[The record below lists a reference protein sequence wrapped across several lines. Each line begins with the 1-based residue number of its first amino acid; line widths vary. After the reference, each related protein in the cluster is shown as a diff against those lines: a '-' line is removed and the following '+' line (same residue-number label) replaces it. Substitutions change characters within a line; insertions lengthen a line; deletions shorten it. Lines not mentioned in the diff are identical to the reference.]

1 MADINSNIFINIDT
15 AQAMSALRALDK
27 QLSAFNRSM
36 VVGTRAA
43 QAAQADFTRS
53 LLHNVNATGAFTGSM
68 AKMTTAT
75 DQFSERLERGRLSL
89 REYYRYGM
97 ASTRTFGRFFGR
109 EFETVGNL
117 VQKRVKTLQTQ
128 YVALGRDAQG
138 AINSMSMTPKKLN
151 YNDQLTRM
159 SMVIQR
165 QQILNKLLAD
175 GSVKLLNF
183 GKNTQW
189 AGRQLM
195 VGFTIPLAMFAASA
209 VKSFKEIETQ
219 ALRFK
224 KVYGDLFTTQD
235 ETETALKNMQKLA
248 DEFTK
253 YGLKVAET
261 IKTAAEA
268 AAAGFAGNDL
278 DVIVRQANKLAV
290 LGSVAQDQSL
300 ETIIALKN
308 AFGITTAELGKNI
321 DFLNAV
327 ENQTVLT
334 IEDLTKA
341 IPRVAPVIKQ
351 LGGDVKDLSF
361 FLTAMKEGGVSAEQ
375 GANALKSGLASL
387 INPSTA
393 AVKAT
398 SALGINLKAIVE
410 SNAGDLKST
419 VLEFAQSLSTLND
432 LQRGQIIEKIFGKY
446 QFARLS
452 AMFNNITKEGTQ
464 ANRVMKLSVASAE
477 ELALLS
483 QREMKLQESSSM
495 NKMQAQIEK
504 LKAAIAPVGELFA
517 KVLTP
522 VIEFFVKLF
531 NKFNELPDGI
541 KKIVTIIV
549 AAVAGIGPVVLM
561 TVGLV
566 ANGIAN
572 LMKMFNLVRQGYQRL
587 AYGSKDAALNT
598 RYMTQE
604 ELQNTAVTNALT
616 TSHQSLSSAYI
627 LEASSLRALT
637 AVYQQAN
644 AAMSVFAR
652 NNPGMFMPGMP
663 TGGGRPPF
671 RFNKG
676 VSYVPGTG
684 NKDTVP
690 AVLTPGEAVIPKPM
704 VAKYGG
710 LVDAMVKDQIP
721 GYMAGYYPSATSQVT
736 RLLAGQP
743 GVVGRAGG
751 FGAAGSIGRSVAARR
766 LATIQMSPSAVSSP
780 IMQRVGLEEQGNLIS
795 VTMGGAQFFIKKS
808 NYPNLEKFILE
819 NEKYSI
825 SKGASVD
832 DIFARMISGVSA
844 PHRKILGQTITPA
857 DLKKVLPLA
866 PTTSAVTPGAKA
878 RRLSYE
884 HKKQYKDLKIYFKEE
899 EALIREKLS
908 VQDLATM
915 AAPRA
920 KIEGERLKDAITRT
934 GNKDLFYLSPALSHG
949 IPAKGKKRTK
959 FDDREENLYEE
970 TNQMNLAFAYNGD
983 RQHVKNSAEARQFL
997 QELSEKKEKTAF
1009 DRYAIVALQKRL
1021 KDGFYEKFITR
1032 QDDLL
1037 MANKGVLT
1045 PGGSYG
1051 NIPAVLTPGEAV
1063 LSKDVVKKYQPLIT
1077 AMSEGTI
1084 PGYMSGVMLGMPGS
1098 FAKTQQMRAS
1108 QAQLEAAIAKSR
1120 LAKTPPTD
1128 FGHLVQP
1135 FSGRSFPIPGVGGV
1149 YRKPNGDLVV
1159 VKPAVDEKSALAE
1172 IRATQIAREAHGL
1185 DSPKQS
1191 IKTMIDPS
1199 DPTGKRKLIVLESP
1213 YNKKFAEPTGKFTK
1227 QQYIKQLVAASLRGD
1242 KDLSMSNL
1250 SGNMLADVGTAGVFS
1265 KASGFRDFAKTMPSM
1280 EDQAVVNLLGV
1291 KGGAKRFFAEA
1302 TAPIASKM
1310 SAQEFESMMLAEIN
1324 TVLPK
1329 LKKTISS
1336 FKLGGEESKVY
1347 ADMIA
1352 RLEAGKKAD
1361 WKKIHGIHTNV
1372 KPKKYKNGVVSVP
1385 GPKGAGDIMPAMLAP
1400 GEAVIPAKMTEKY
1413 SPLISGMINDSIP
1426 GFITGPG
1433 FFDPND
1439 PWDDGTRRPLL
1450 GPDGRPLP
1458 PSTPGTRNPSDP
1470 PIPPR
1475 GPDRVER
1482 AIDKFFD
1489 KPGVKRF
1496 GEKWDKMASKF
1507 AKAGPP
1513 VDKLGQSVGDVG
1525 DTVKDTTKRFQ
1536 ADKTRGFTG
1545 WLTGYGKV
1553 SDTVE
1558 NQDGSVRKATQAERT
1573 NMRQERRM
1581 ASSGRMMGI
1590 GMASMMVPMI
1600 AGAAAAK
1607 NSESG
1612 FGKFASDNMM
1622 TIMFASML
1630 PMLMPL
1636 FNAPWKKLALG
1647 VALLVGLYKMQS
1659 AQIKKSIQD
1668 GIAQG
1673 RSIGNSVEN
1682 LEEFGKITGRMS
1694 STQIQEEKRRRNA
1707 LEISPVSQR
1716 FGAQFRNSEFGKKF
1730 IEDFTKNAQIEG
1742 VDAGQM
1748 LGTQLAGAV
1757 AQGVISNA
1765 QAESIIVN
1773 IARANKDQRLELDAR
1788 ATLRQIVGPDGQDLT
1803 TKPIEIQTKILLN
1816 NKEIQIQLQT
1826 AFANVV
1832 EAEMGGSKLG
1842 RILGLGTGINKSE
1855 AGQLGLA
1862 AIPGTAIGLR
1872 YGIKAAGAT
1881 QRFIGGTGMV
1891 SEGIAAG
1898 RAVEGGKAKKLLT
1911 GVKTARAA
1919 ALAASAGTG
1928 ASGVGLPAAIVGAVV
1943 TTAILGSIEFGL
1955 RKYQQGQEKKKVGAV
1970 SGVVAGSSIQNLQAV
1985 RQGLDAIS
1993 ENEDIQLRKL
2003 QVERDIAKTAEKRLE
2018 IEQKMAKVQSDADK
2032 GRETISKQSGQ
2043 VLAQTANFMDSI
2055 TSDEARQKIKE
2066 SFDIAYT
2073 DFFKNAVG
2081 AQKLS
2086 STTVDTML
2094 NPDAGLLKTSGLR
2107 QPADAKAVADAQKQ
2121 LDENRAEIAKQ
2132 QAILTRGGTMGE
2144 MATARQVLAKAERF
2158 TPLFEGMLAEAK
2170 KGKKVDVSKEQLL
2183 TFRAQIQ
2190 SAIVGGFLNVESA
2203 QTLIS
2208 TMNANGRDYTQALV
2222 MRLNVQGAP
2231 EVDRLGTVMS
2241 YLKDNDKRRVEIAT
2255 AGMSGKELAEFNT
2268 GLEEIIKLP
2277 SDIEVDINLE
2287 VNGKQDI
2294 KSIKEFGK
2302 EVEAIRNYF
2311 PDGKVTKT
2319 TLQMYQKSIGGPGNN
2334 KTLDAGITDFKM
2346 IEKYSPEL
2354 RLQAVVSLQ
2363 QIRISDSFKN
2373 ELNTEMQNEFRK
2385 LRPNLS
2391 PYVTPVVFA
2400 EEFAKWKASE
2410 QGKAFLLKIKPQLE
2424 VQKMDDMFA
2433 QIQAQIEADR
2443 RAAELAAA
2451 PKRDKSWLEDLLLRL
2466 KLLKESTINAKNG
2479 LKELEKYLG
2488 SKAGQSRNPNLD
2500 LEGRGLI
2507 NQIET
2512 RAKNN
2517 AVINKKTGKKTAAPI
2532 QLSQDLMDFISGL
2545 DVDQLN
2551 FFIKDYLNT
2560 DKSGNVIGFKPGF
2573 EIINTAF
2580 KVEGIAV
2587 FLRNSK
2593 DTNTE
2598 LEKQEALFNKL
2609 IDPLGQ
2615 YKWNIEQAA
2624 WAMTDVALAGALM
2637 RKEQLSPAE
2646 LKAANDEYARRVKIL
2661 ASGKSTDISQ
2671 DISRTNNQIKTLTLL
2686 TKAGVNFN
2694 DALDISKVKEFA
2706 DEIALAYG
2714 ATDTAGQLTAKRAE
2728 EIRNKFKGY
2737 IQDVKDFRDAMFNLE
2752 QQSETRSDKLTD
2764 KFAAEQARITVAGM
2778 AAFRAANQMSVE
2790 QFNLVTKE
2798 KEALQESFQDQIE
2811 KYTEGITTI
2820 EKLEESVN
2828 KKYDEKIKLVDNQV
2842 EALSKVLSLNE
2853 DIAAQQ
2859 QNQLTLADALTQ
2871 GDISA
2876 AAKAAA
2882 DYSAQQAEV
2891 ASRSAGEALDA
2902 QRSAMEI
2909 AKQKEIDNL
2918 TASVNG
2924 KLHTKKQI
2932 TEEITKIQ
2940 ETFIDPLVKEIDA
2953 RNKLVAAFELGIE
2966 KQLKLIEIQGLT
2978 ADEWGSIKDAVVL
2991 LNDAYDAQ
2999 ILDIDSMAASV
3010 TGVAGAWKTVSDAIV
3025 KSGNT
3030 LGSYP
3035 QFKQEVDKSVA
3046 DKLAADKLA
3055 EDKLA
3060 ADRAAEAAKVS
3071 ASALAAKE
3079 SGAIGAASIAAQL
3092 KAALDAQADA
3102 AEKAKI
3108 AAMRAPAKTSAQII
3122 AERKQKFGY
3131 LSRGGMVPRY
3141 MPMGGL
3147 VPYMSGGGM
3156 FKPKGTDTV
3165 PAMLTPGEFVVRK
3178 SIADQYGQMLEALNN
3193 GKYTSFDTPTYS
3205 SMSNNVKVGLGAAGS
3220 SANNSSKVY
3229 NYNVGIN
3236 VNNTNA
3242 GADDIAKAV
3251 MSEIKYIDSQRLRG
3265 QR

>member
-15 AQAMSALRALDK
+15 AQAMSALRGLDK

-36 VVGTRAA
+36 IVGTRAA

-68 AKMTTAT
+68 AKMSTSV
-75 DQFSERLERGRLSL
+75 DQFSRRLDAGKLSI
-89 REYYRYGM
+89 REYYRYSM
-97 ASTRTFGRFFGR
+97 ASSRTFGRFFGK
-109 EFETVGNL
+109 EFDTVGRL
-117 VQKRVKTLQTQ
+117 VEKRVKTLQTQ
-128 YVALGRDAQG
+128 YVGLGRDAQG
-138 AINSMSMTPKKLN
+138 ALNAMRMTPKKLN
-151 YNDQLTRM
+151 YNDQLTKM
-159 SMVIQR
+159 QMMIQR
-165 QQILNKLLAD
+165 QQIFNKLLND
-175 GSVKLLNF
+175 GSTRLLNF

-209 VKSFKEIETQ
+209 IKSFKEIETQ
-219 ALRFK
+219 AIRFK
-224 KVYGDLFTTQD
+224 KVYGEIYTTQA
-235 ETETALKNMQKLA
+235 ETDVALKNMQKIA
-248 DEFTK
+248 DEYTK
-253 YGLKVAET
+253 YGLKVSET
-261 IKTAAEA
+261 IKTAADA
-268 AAAGFAGNDL
+268 AAAGNAGKDL
-278 DVIVRQANKLAV
+278 EEIVKQANKLAV
-290 LGSVAQDQSL
+290 LGGVAQDKSL

-308 AFGITTAELGKNI
+308 AFGITSAELGKSI

-334 IEDLTKA
+334 IEDLTNA

-387 INPSTA
+387 INPSKA
-393 AVKAT
+393 AVEAT

-410 SNAGDLKST
+410 SNAGNLKQT
-419 VLEFAQSLSTLND
+419 VLEFANSLNTLND

-452 AMFNNITKEGTQ
+452 AMFNNITKDGTQ
-464 ANRVMKLSVASAE
+464 ANRVMRLAVASAE
-477 ELALLS
+477 ELAILS
-483 QREMKLQESSSM
+483 QRELKVQENSAM
-495 NKMQAQIEK
+495 NKMQQQIEK
-504 LKAAIAPVGELFA
+504 LKAAIAPIGELFA
-517 KVLTP
+517 KTLTP

-531 NKFNELPDGI
+531 NKFNELPDGV
-541 KKIVTIIV
+541 KKVVSLIV
-549 AAVAGIGPVVLM
+549 AGVAGIGPVVLM

-587 AYGSKDAALNT
+587 AYGSKDAALGT

-604 ELQNTAVTNALT
+604 ELENTAVTNALT
-616 TSHQSLSSAYI
+616 TSHQNLSSAYV
-627 LEASSLRALT
+627 LEASSLKALT

-644 AAMSVFAR
+644 AAMSMFAR
-652 NNPGMFMPGMP
+652 NNPGMFMPGAP
-663 TGGGRPPF
+663 KGGGRSPF
-671 RFNKG
+671 KFNKG

-684 NKDTVP
+684 NTDTVP

-710 LVDAMVKDQIP
+710 LVNAMVKDQVP

-736 RLLAGQP
+736 RLILGQP
-743 GVVGRAGG
+743 GIVGRVGG
-751 FGAAGSIGRSVAARR
+751 FGAAGAIGGSVAARK
-766 LATIQMSPSAVSSP
+766 LSTIELSSGA
-780 IMQRVGLEEQGNLIS
+780 IGSRVMQRVGLEEQGDLIS
-795 VTMGGAQFFIKKS
+795 VTMGGAQFYVKKS
-808 NYPNLEKFILE
+808 KYKDLESVILQ
-819 NEKYSI
+819 NEKYQT

-832 DIFARMISGVSA
+832 DILATMISRVSA
-844 PHRKILGQTITPA
+844 PHRNLLGSTVSPSRI
-857 DLKKVLPLA
+857 KSILPLS
-866 PTTSAVTPGAKA
+866 PTTSAVSKDAKS
-878 RRLSYE
+878 RRLA
-884 HKKQYKDLKIYFKEE
+884 YKDKQAYIDLQTYYKGE
-899 EALIREKLS
+899 EAYVREKLS
-908 VQDLATM
+908 IDDLIALT
-915 AAPRA
+915 APRA
-920 KIEGERLKDAITRT
+920 KIEGERLKDAISRT
-934 GNKDLFYLSPALSHG
+934 GDKGLFSLSGALSHG
-949 IPAKGKKRTK
+949 TPAKTK
-959 FDDREENLYEE
+959 IRSAEQDSASNLYEE
-970 TNQMNLAFAYNGD
+970 TNQMNLAYAYNKN
-983 RQHVKNSAEARQFL
+983 RPHVKSEAEARDFL
-997 QELSEKKEKTAF
+997 NELIEKKNKTAF
-1009 DRYAIVALQKRL
+1009 DRYAIAALDKRIRD
-1021 KDGFYEKFITR
+1021 KFYDRFKTR
-1032 QDDLL
+1032 QDELL
-1037 MANKGVLT
+1037 LANKGVLT

-1063 LSKDVVKKYQPLIT
+1063 LSKDVVDKYQPLIT
-1077 AMSEGTI
+1077 AMSEGTV
-1084 PGYMSGVMLGMPGS
+1084 PGYAGGVMLGMPMS
-1098 FAKTQQMRAS
+1098 FAKTQQMRAAE
-1108 QAQLEAAIAKSR
+1108 AQIEAAFAKSSY
-1120 LAKTPPTD
+1120 AGVKPTN
-1128 FGHLVQP
+1128 FGHLVEP
-1135 FSGRSFPIPGVGGV
+1135 FTGHSFPLKGIGGV
-1149 YRKPNGDLVV
+1149 YRKPNGKLVV
-1159 VKPAVDEKSALAE
+1159 VKPMADEGAANAE
-1172 IRATQIAREAHGL
+1172 VRGTTIVREAHKGL
-1185 DSPKQS
+1185 DAPKQT
-1191 IKTMIDPS
+1191 IKTMIDPT
-1199 DPTGKRKLIVLESP
+1199 DPTGKRKIIVVESP
-1213 YNKKFAEPTGKFTK
+1213 YVKKFAKPTGKFTK
-1227 QQYIKQLVAASLRGD
+1227 KEYISQLVASTLRGD
-1242 KDLSMSNL
+1242 KDLQMSNV
-1250 SGNMLADVGTAGVFS
+1250 SANNVVDVGTSGIYRT
-1265 KASGFRDFAKTMPSM
+1265 ASGFRDVAKTMPSM
-1280 EDQAVVNLLGV
+1280 EEQAIINLLGV
-1291 KGGAKRFFAEA
+1291 KGGAKRFFAET
-1302 TAPIASKM
+1302 TAPIAQKM
-1310 SAQEFESMMLAEIN
+1310 SATEFEALMLAEIN
-1324 TVLPK
+1324 AVLPR
-1329 LKKTISS
+1329 LQKTIAS
-1336 FKLGGEESKVY
+1336 FKLTGNEAKPY

-1352 RLEAGKKAD
+1352 RLEAGKTAD

-1385 GPKGAGDIMPAMLAP
+1385 GPKGAGDIMPAMLSP
-1400 GEAVIPAKMTEKY
+1400 GEAVIPAKMTAKY

-1426 GFITGPG
+1426 GFIDGPG
-1433 FFDPND
+1433 FFDPDN
-1439 PWDDGTRRPLL
+1439 PWDDKPRLL
-1450 GPDGRPLP
+1450 GPDGRPINP
-1458 PSTPGTRNPSDP
+1458 DVRPAPGPSDP
-1470 PIPPR
+1470 FDTPSR
-1475 GPDRVER
+1475 GTPGQERIGR
-1482 AIDKFFD
+1482 AIDRLFGG
-1489 KPGVKRF
+1489 PR
-1496 GEKWDKMASKF
+1496 GEKLVRTAERVGAKFEKAAPAIDKVSTA
-1507 AKAGPP
+1507 
-1513 VDKLGQSVGDVG
+1513 VG
-1525 DTVKDTTKRFQ
+1525 DTTKRFQ
-1536 ADKTRGFTG
+1536 ADRTRGFTG

-1558 NQDGSVRKATQAERT
+1558 NQDGSMRKATPAERE
-1573 NMRQERRM
+1573 NMRQANRM
-1581 ASSGRMMGI
+1581 QSTQKYMGI
-1590 GMASMMVPMI
+1590 GMAAMMVPMI

-1607 NSESG
+1607 NPDSG

-1622 TIMFASML
+1622 TIMFASLL
-1630 PMLMPL
+1630 PMLLPL

-1647 VALLVGLYKMQS
+1647 ITLLVSLYKMQS

-1673 RSIGNSVEN
+1673 RSIGNTVAN
-1682 LEEFGKITGRMS
+1682 LEEFGKITGGVS
-1694 STQIQEEKRRRNA
+1694 ATQIQEEKRKRNA

-1716 FGAQFRNSEFGKKF
+1716 FGAQFRSSDFGKKF
-1730 IEDFTKNAQIEG
+1730 IEDFTKNAQLEG

-1788 ATLRQIVGPDGQDLT
+1788 ATLRQIVGPDGQDLA

-1816 NKEIQIQLQT
+1816 NKEIQTQLQT

-1832 EAEMGGSKLG
+1832 ETEMGGNKLG
-1842 RILGLGTGINKSE
+1842 RIIGLGTGINKSE

-1862 AIPGTAIGLR
+1862 AIPGTAIGAK

-1881 QRFIGGTGMV
+1881 QRFLSGTGMV
-1891 SEGIAAG
+1891 SEGLAATKAAEGSKIARVGAG
-1898 RAVEGGKAKKLLT
+1898 I
-1911 GVKTARAA
+1911 KTARAIA
-1919 ALAASAGTG
+1919 TTGSLAAAGT
-1928 ASGVGLPAAIVGAVV
+1928 GVGLPAAIVGALV
-1943 TTAILGSIEFGL
+1943 TTAILGSIEYGV

-1970 SGVVAGSSIQNLQAV
+1970 AGVVSGSAIQNLQAV

-1993 ENEDIQLRKL
+1993 ENEDMQLRKL

-2032 GRETISKQSGQ
+2032 GRETIAKQSGEI
-2043 VLAQTANFMDSI
+2043 LAQTANFMDSI
-2055 TSDEARQKIKE
+2055 TSDDARTKIKE
-2066 SFDIAYT
+2066 TYDIAYT

-2086 STTVDTML
+2086 ATNVETML
-2094 NPDAGLLKTSGLR
+2094 NPDAAILKTSGLR
-2107 QPADAKAVADAQKQ
+2107 QVADAKAVADAQKT
-2121 LDENRAEIAKQ
+2121 LDENRTKIAKQ
-2132 QAILTRGGTMGE
+2132 QAILAAGGTRGE
-2144 MATARQVLAKAERF
+2144 MARARQELAKAERF
-2158 TPLFEGMLAEAK
+2158 TPLFKGMLAEAQ
-2170 KGKKVDVSKEQLL
+2170 KGKEVDVSKEQLL
-2183 TFRAQIQ
+2183 KFRAQVQ
-2190 SAIVGGFLNVESA
+2190 SAIVGGVLSVESA
-2203 QTLIS
+2203 ETLIS

-2277 SDIEVDINLE
+2277 DDIGVDINLE

-2294 KSIKEFGK
+2294 QSIKQFGK

-2319 TLQMYQKSIGGPGNN
+2319 TLEMYQKSIGGPGKNA
-2334 KTLDAGITDFKM
+2334 TLDAGITDFGM

-2354 RLQAVVSLQ
+2354 RLQAIVSLQ
-2363 QIRISDSFKN
+2363 QIRISDSFQA
-2373 ELNTEMQNEFRK
+2373 ELNMEMQNEFRK

-2400 EEFAKWKASE
+2400 AEFDKWKASE
-2410 QGKAFLLKIKPQLE
+2410 QGKAFLLKVKPKLE
-2424 VQKMDDMFA
+2424 VEKMDDLFAAYEA
-2433 QIQAQIEADR
+2433 QIAADR
-2443 RAAELAAA
+2443 KAAEIAAA
-2451 PKRDKSWLEDLLLRL
+2451 PKRDKSWIEDLLLRL

-2609 IDPLGQ
+2609 IDPAGQ
-2615 YKWNIEQAA
+2615 YKWSIEQAS
-2624 WAMTDVALAGALM
+2624 WAMTDAALAGALM
-2637 RKEQLSPAE
+2637 RKEQLSPEE
-2646 LKAANDEYARRVKIL
+2646 LKAANDEYARRVRIL
-2661 ASGKSTDISQ
+2661 ASGKSTDMSQ
-2671 DISRTNNQIKTLTLL
+2671 DISRTQNQIQALTLL
-2686 TKAGVNFN
+2686 TKAGVNFS

-2714 ATDTAGQLTAKRAE
+2714 ATDTTGQLTIERAE

-2737 IQDVKDFRDAMFNLE
+2737 IQDVKALRDAVFNLE
-2752 QQSETRSDKLTD
+2752 QQSETRSEKLTD
-2764 KFAAEQARITVAGM
+2764 KFAAEQARITVAAI
-2778 AAFRAANQMSVE
+2778 AAFRTANKMSVD
-2790 QFNLVTKE
+2790 QFNIVTKE
-2798 KEALQESFQDQIE
+2798 KEVLQETFQDQIDT
-2811 KYTEGITTI
+2811 YSTGITAI

-2828 KKYDEKIKLVDNQV
+2828 TKYDDKIKLIDDQI
-2842 EALSKVLSLNE
+2842 EALDKVLSLNE

-2909 AKQKEIDNL
+2909 AKQKEIDAL
-2918 TASVNG
+2918 TTSVNG
-2924 KLHTKKQI
+2924 KLYTKKQI
-2932 TEEITKIQ
+2932 TTEITRIQ
-2940 ETFIDPLVKEIDA
+2940 EQSIDPLVKEIDA
-2953 RNKLVAAFELGIE
+2953 RNKLVAAYELGLD
-2966 KQLKLIEIQGLT
+2966 KQLKSLEIQGIT
-2978 ADEWGSIKDAVVL
+2978 ADEWGNIKDAVAL

-2999 ILDIDSMAASV
+2999 ILDIDSMASSV
-3010 TGVAGAWKTVSDAIV
+3010 TGVASAWALVSSAITN
-3025 KSGNT
+3025 SGNT
-3030 LGSYP
+3030 LATYP
-3035 QFKQEVDKSVA
+3035 KFSQEADKSVA
-3046 DKLAADKLA
+3046 DKLAADKA
-3055 EDKLA
+3055 AADKAAADKAAADKLA
-3060 ADRAAEAAKVS
+3060 AELEAARLAKLNLVPNFTPYLPQS
-3071 ASALAAKE
+3071 TTALKPGDKGFVGPVVPQRSGGGGGRLPVHLLAS
-3079 SGAIGAASIAAQL
+3079 
-3092 KAALDAQADA
+3092 
-3102 AEKAKI
+3102 
-3108 AAMRAPAKTSAQII
+3108 
-3122 AERKQKFGY
+3122 
-3131 LSRGGMVPRY
+3131 GGMVPKY

-3147 VPYMSGGGM
+3147 VPYMSGGGI

-3205 SMSNNVKVGLGAAGS
+3205 SMSNNAKVGVGAAGS

>member
-97 ASTRTFGRFFGR
+97 ASTRTFGRFFGK

-165 QQILNKLLAD
+165 QQILNKLLSD

-419 VLEFAQSLSTLND
+419 VLEFAQSISTLND

-1063 LSKDVVKKYQPLIT
+1063 LSKDVVNKYQPLIT

-1120 LAKTPPTD
+1120 LAKTAPTD

-1149 YRKPNGDLVV
+1149 YRKPNGELVV

-1400 GEAVIPAKMTEKY
+1400 GEAVIPAKMTAKY

-1426 GFITGPG
+1426 GFDEGYDPPYKVTDKRSSAGPTPPG
-1433 FFDPND
+1433 LIDDPFD
-1439 PWDDGTRRPLL
+1439 T
-1450 GPDGRPLP
+1450 
-1458 PSTPGTRNPSDP
+1458 PSRGTPGQER
-1470 PIPPR
+1470 I
-1475 GPDRVER
+1475 GR
-1482 AIDKFFD
+1482 AIDRIFGGPRGQKLSKTVERLGDKFEKAKPAID
-1489 KPGVKRF
+1489 KVTGSM
-1496 GEKWDKMASKF
+1496 D
-1507 AKAGPP
+1507 
-1513 VDKLGQSVGDVG
+1513 
-1525 DTVKDTTKRFQ
+1525 DTTKAFQ
-1536 ADKTRGFTG
+1536 KDKTRGFTG

-1558 NQDGSVRKATQAERT
+1558 NKDGSIRKATPQERT
-1573 NMRQERRM
+1573 NMRMDERMR
-1581 ASSGRMMGI
+1581 SSQKYMGV
-1590 GMASMMVPMI
+1590 GMAAMMVPMI
-1600 AGAAAAK
+1600 AGAAAA
-1607 NSESG
+1607 NNPDSG
-1612 FGKFASDNMM
+1612 FGKFAKDNMM

-1647 VALLVGLYKMQS
+1647 ITLLVSLYKIQS

-1668 GIAQG
+1668 GLAQG
-1673 RSIGNSVEN
+1673 RSIGNTVAN
-1682 LEEFGKITGRMS
+1682 LEEFGKITGRVS
-1694 STQIQEEKRRRNA
+1694 STQIQEEKRKRNA
-1707 LEISPVSQR
+1707 LELSPVSQR
-1716 FGAQFRNSEFGKKF
+1716 FGAQFRGSEFGTKF
-1730 IEDFTKNAQIEG
+1730 IENFTKNAQIPE
-1742 VDAGQM
+1742 VDAAKM

-1757 AQGVISNA
+1757 SQGVISNA
-1765 QAESIIVN
+1765 EAESIISN

-1788 ATLRQIVGPDGQDLT
+1788 AVLREIVGPDGQDLAT
-1803 TKPIEIQTKILLN
+1803 SPIEIQTKILLN
-1816 NKEIQIQLQT
+1816 NKEIQTQLQT
-1826 AFANVV
+1826 SFANVV
-1832 EAEMGGSKLG
+1832 EAEMGGGKLA
-1842 RILGLGTGINKSE
+1842 RIIGLGTGIDRKE

-1862 AIPGTAIGLR
+1862 AIPGTAIGVK

-1881 QRFIGGTGMV
+1881 QRFLSGTGMV
-1891 SEGIAAG
+1891 SEGLAATRAAEGSKIARVGAG
-1898 RAVEGGKAKKLLT
+1898 I
-1911 GVKTARAA
+1911 KTARAIA
-1919 ALAASAGTG
+1919 TTGSLAAAGT
-1928 ASGVGLPAAIVGAVV
+1928 GVGLPAAIVGAIVS
-1943 TTAILGSIEFGL
+1943 TAILGSIEYGV

-1970 SGVVAGSSIQNLQAV
+1970 SGVVSGSSIQNLQAV
-1985 RQGLDAIS
+1985 RQGIDAIS
-1993 ENEDIQLRKL
+1993 ENEDVQLRKL
-2003 QVERDIAKTAEKRLE
+2003 QIERDIAKTAEKRLE
-2018 IEQKMAKVQSDADK
+2018 IEQKMATVQSDAET
-2032 GRETISKQSGQ
+2032 GRQTISKQAGEI
-2043 VLAQTANFMDSI
+2043 LAQTATFIDSL
-2055 TSDEARQKIKE
+2055 TSDDARTKIKE
-2066 SFDIAYT
+2066 TYDIAYA

-2081 AQKLS
+2081 GQKLS
-2086 STTVDTML
+2086 ATNLDAML
-2094 NPDAGLLKTSGLR
+2094 NIDAGLLKTEGLR
-2107 QPADAKAVADAQKQ
+2107 GAVDPKAVADAQKS
-2121 LDENRAEIAKQ
+2121 LDANRAEIAKQ
-2132 QAILTRGGTMGE
+2132 QAILARGGSRGE
-2144 MATARQVLAKAERF
+2144 MDRATQLLAKAERF
-2158 TPLFEGMLAEAK
+2158 TPLFEGMLAEAQ
-2170 KGKKVDVSKEQLL
+2170 KGKATKVTEEQALR
-2183 TFRAQIQ
+2183 FRAQIQ
-2190 SAIVGGFLNVESA
+2190 SAVVSGFLSVESA
-2203 QTLIS
+2203 ENLIS
-2208 TMNANGRDYTQALV
+2208 AMNANGKDYTQALI
-2222 MRLNVQGAP
+2222 MRLSVQGGP
-2231 EVDRLGTVMS
+2231 EVDRLGIAMS
-2241 YLKDNDKRRVEIAT
+2241 YLKDNDKKRVEIAT
-2255 AGMSGKELAEFNT
+2255 AGMSAKDLAEFNT

-2277 SDIEVDINLE
+2277 KDIGVDINLE
-2287 VNGKQDI
+2287 VNGEQDI
-2294 KSIKEFGK
+2294 ESIKKFGK
-2302 EVEAIRNYF
+2302 EVEAIRKQF

-2319 TLQMYQKSIGGPGNN
+2319 TLKMYQENIGGVGKNE
-2334 KTLDAGITDFKM
+2334 TLDAGITDFKM
-2346 IEKYSPEL
+2346 IEKYSPEV
-2354 RLQAVVSLQ
+2354 RLQAIVSLQ
-2363 QIRISDSFKN
+2363 QIRVSDSFKA
-2373 ELNTEMQNEFRK
+2373 ELDTEMQNEFRK
-2385 LRPNLS
+2385 LNPNLS
-2391 PYVTPVVFA
+2391 PYITPVVYAA
-2400 EEFAKWKASE
+2400 EFEKWKTSE
-2410 QGKAFLLKIKPQLE
+2410 EGKAFLLKIKPELE
-2424 VQKMDDMFA
+2424 VGKLDDIFAAYEA
-2433 QIQAQIEADR
+2433 QIAAQK
-2443 RAAELAAA
+2443 RAAALAAA
-2451 PKRDKSWLEDLLLRL
+2451 PKRDKSWIEDLLLRL
-2466 KLLKESTINAKNG
+2466 KLLKEGTINAKNG
-2479 LKELEKYLG
+2479 LKELEKYL
-2488 SKAGQSRNPNLD
+2488 SKNSTNKLNPGLD
-2500 LEGRGLI
+2500 KEGRGLI

-2512 RAKNN
+2512 KAKNN
-2517 AVINKKTGKKTAAPI
+2517 KFTNKKTGKKTAAPI
-2532 QLSQDLMDFISGL
+2532 ELSQDLMDFIAGL

-2551 FFIKDYLNT
+2551 FFIKDYLET
-2560 DKSGNVIGFKPGF
+2560 DKAGNVIGFKPGF
-2573 EIINTAF
+2573 SIINTAF

-2609 IDPLGQ
+2609 IDPAGQ

-2637 RKEQLSPAE
+2637 RKEQLSPEE

-2661 ASGKSTDISQ
+2661 ASGKSTDMDQ
-2671 DISRTNNQIKTLTLL
+2671 DISKTQNQIQALTLL
-2686 TKAGVNFN
+2686 TKAGVNFS

-2714 ATDTAGQLTAKRAE
+2714 AADSTGQMTVERAE

-2737 IQDVKDFRDAMFNLE
+2737 IQNVKDLRDAIFNLE

-2764 KFAAEQARITVAGM
+2764 KFAAEQSRITLAGM
-2778 AAFRAANQMSVE
+2778 AAFRTANKMSVE
-2790 QFNLVTKE
+2790 QFNYITKE
-2798 KEALQESFQDQIE
+2798 KEALQSEFQDQVAA
-2811 KYTEGITTI
+2811 YSDGISTI
-2820 EKLEESVN
+2820 EKLETSVN
-2828 KKYDEKIKLVDNQV
+2828 EKYNAKIKLIDDQA
-2842 EALSKVLSLNE
+2842 EALGKVLSLNE

-2902 QRSAMEI
+2902 QKLAMEI
-2909 AKQKEIDNL
+2909 ENQKQIDAL
-2918 TASVNG
+2918 TTTVNG
-2924 KLHTKKQI
+2924 KLYTKKQL
-2932 TEEITKIQ
+2932 TDAITKLQDDSIA
-2940 ETFIDPLVKEIDA
+2940 PLEKEIKT
-2953 RNKLVAAFELGIE
+2953 RNDLIAKFELGIQ
-2966 KQLKLIEIQGLT
+2966 KQLTSVEIQGIT
-2978 ADEWGSIKDAVVL
+2978 AEEWGNIKDAVGL

-2999 ILDIDSMAASV
+2999 IVDIDSMASSV
-3010 TGVAGAWKTVSDAIV
+3010 TGVAGAWALVSSAITN
-3025 KSGNT
+3025 SGNT
-3030 LGSYP
+3030 LGTYP
-3035 QFKQEVDKSVA
+3035 KFSQEADKSVA
-3046 DKLAADKLA
+3046 DKLAADKA
-3055 EDKLA
+3055 A
-3060 ADRAAEAAKVS
+3060 ADKAAAEAK
-3071 ASALAAKE
+3071 ALADA
-3079 SGAIGAASIAAQL
+3079 
-3092 KAALDAQADA
+3092 KAAADA
-3102 AEKAKI
+3102 KAEADRLAKLQFI
-3108 AAMRAPAKTSAQII
+3108 PNFTPSIQFPTSTLKPGDKGFVGPVVPQT
-3122 AERKQKFGY
+3122 
-3131 LSRGGMVPRY
+3131 SRGGGSRLPVHLLASGGMVPKY

-3147 VPYMSGGGM
+3147 VPYMSDGGI

-3193 GKYTSFDTPTYS
+3193 GKYKSFDTPTYS
-3205 SMSNNVKVGLGAAGS
+3205 SMNNNVKVGVGATGS
-3220 SANNSSKVY
+3220 SADNSSKVY
-3229 NYNVGIN
+3229 NYNVGIS

>member
-68 AKMTTAT
+68 AKMTTST
-75 DQFSERLERGRLSL
+75 DQFSQKLERGKLSL

-97 ASTRTFGRFFGR
+97 ASTRTFGRFFGK

-128 YVALGRDAQG
+128 YVGLGRDAQG
-138 AINSMSMTPKKLN
+138 AINAMSMTPKKLN

-165 QQILNKLLAD
+165 QQILNKLLSD

-209 VKSFKEIETQ
+209 IKSFKEIETQ

-278 DVIVRQANKLAV
+278 EVIVRQANKLAV

-341 IPRVAPVIKQ
+341 IPRVAPVIRQ

-504 LKAAIAPVGELFA
+504 LKASIAPIGELFA

-598 RYMTQE
+598 RFMTQE

-616 TSHQSLSSAYI
+616 AGHQSLSSAYI

-663 TGGGRPPF
+663 TGGGRPPL

-684 NKDTVP
+684 NTDTVP

-710 LVDAMVKDQIP
+710 LVDAMVKDQVP
-721 GYMAGYYPSATSQVT
+721 GYMSGYYPSATSQVT

-743 GVVGRAGG
+743 GIVGRAGG
-751 FGAAGSIGRSVAARR
+751 FGAAGAVGSSIAARR
-766 LATIQMSPSAVSSP
+766 LQTVELSPNAVSSRV
-780 IMQRVGLEEQGNLIS
+780 MQKVALEEQGDLIS
-795 VTMGGAQFFIKKS
+795 VTMGGAQFFVKKS
-808 NYPNLEKFILE
+808 KYKDLESVILQ
-819 NEKYSI
+819 NEKYQT

-832 DIFARMISGVSA
+832 DILATMISRISA
-844 PHRKILGQTITPA
+844 PHRNLLGSTVSPSRI
-857 DLKKVLPLA
+857 KSILPLN
-866 PTTSAVTPGAKA
+866 PTTSAVSKDAKS
-878 RRLSYE
+878 RRLA
-884 HKKQYKDLKIYFKEE
+884 YKDKQAYIDLQNYYKGE
-899 EALIREKLS
+899 EAYVRQRLS
-908 VQDLATM
+908 VDDLVALT
-915 AAPRA
+915 APRA
-920 KIEGERLKDAITRT
+920 KFEGERLKDVISRT
-934 GNKDLFYLSPALSHG
+934 GDKGLFSLSSALSHG
-949 IPAKGKKRTK
+949 TPAKTK
-959 FDDREENLYEE
+959 IRSAEQDSAANLYEE
-970 TNQMNLAFAYNGD
+970 TNQMNLAYAYNKN
-983 RQHVKNSAEARQFL
+983 RAHVKSEAEAKAFMN
-997 QELSEKKEKTAF
+997 ELIEKKNKTAF
-1009 DRYAIVALQKRL
+1009 DRYAIAALDKRI
-1021 KDGFYEKFITR
+1021 KDKFYDKFKTR
-1032 QDDLL
+1032 QDELL

-1063 LSKDVVKKYQPLIT
+1063 LSKDVVDKYQPLIT

-1084 PGYMSGVMLGMPGS
+1084 PGYMSGVMLGMPMS
-1098 FAKTQQMRAS
+1098 FAKTQQMRAAE
-1108 QAQLEAAIAKSR
+1108 AQVEAAVAKGR
-1120 LAKTPPTD
+1120 FANVKPTN
-1128 FGHLVQP
+1128 FGHLVES
-1135 FSGRSFPIPGVGGV
+1135 FTGRSFPLKGVGGV
-1149 YRKPNGDLVV
+1149 YRKPNGELVV
-1159 VKPAVDEKSALAE
+1159 VKPVVDEAAALAE
-1172 IRATQIAREAHGL
+1172 QRSTTITRQAHVGL
-1185 DSPKQS
+1185 DAPKQS
-1191 IKTMIDPS
+1191 IKTMIDPT
-1199 DPTGKRKLIVLESP
+1199 DPTGKRKIIVLESP
-1213 YNKKFAEPTGKFTK
+1213 YVKKFAQPTGKFTK
-1227 QQYIKQLVAASLRGD
+1227 KQYISQLVASTLRGD
-1242 KDLSMSNL
+1242 KDLQMSNV
-1250 SGNMLADVGTAGVFS
+1250 SANNVVDVGTSGIYRT
-1265 KASGFRDFAKTMPSM
+1265 ASGFRDVAKTMPSM
-1280 EDQAVVNLLGV
+1280 EEQAVINLLGV

-1302 TAPIASKM
+1302 TAPIAQKM
-1310 SAQEFESMMLAEIN
+1310 SATEFEALILAEIN
-1324 TVLPK
+1324 AVLPR
-1329 LKKTISS
+1329 LRKTVSS
-1336 FKLGGEESKVY
+1336 FKLSGNEAKPYE
-1347 ADMIA
+1347 DMIA
-1352 RLEAGKKAD
+1352 RLEAGKTAD

-1372 KPKKYKNGVVSVP
+1372 KPKKYKSGVVSVP
-1385 GPKGAGDIMPAMLAP
+1385 GPKGAGDVVPAMLSP
-1400 GEAVIPAKMTEKY
+1400 GEAVIPSKMTAKY

-1426 GFITGPG
+1426 GFIDGPG
-1433 FFDPND
+1433 FFDPEEPAYKVTDKRSSSSDVRPAPRPIDD
-1439 PWDDGTRRPLL
+1439 PFDT
-1450 GPDGRPLP
+1450 
-1458 PSTPGTRNPSDP
+1458 PSRGTPGQERIGRVIDK
-1470 PIPPR
+1470 IFGGPR
-1475 GPDRVER
+1475 GQKLSKSVER
-1482 AIDKFFD
+1482 LGDKFEKAKPAIDKVTGSMD
-1489 KPGVKRF
+1489 
-1496 GEKWDKMASKF
+1496 
-1507 AKAGPP
+1507 
-1513 VDKLGQSVGDVG
+1513 
-1525 DTVKDTTKRFQ
+1525 DTTKAFQ
-1536 ADKTRGFTG
+1536 KDKTRGFTG

-1553 SDTVE
+1553 SDTVQNE
-1558 NQDGSVRKATQAERT
+1558 DGSSRKATQAERT
-1573 NMRQERRM
+1573 NMRMDQRM
-1581 ASSGRMMGI
+1581 QASQKYMGI
-1590 GMASMMVPMI
+1590 GMAAMMVPMI
-1600 AGAAAAK
+1600 AGAAAA
-1607 NSESG
+1607 NNPESG
-1612 FGKFASDNMM
+1612 FGKFAKDNMM

-1630 PMLMPL
+1630 PMLLPL

-1647 VALLVGLYKMQS
+1647 VTLLVSLYKMQS

-1668 GIAQG
+1668 GLAQG
-1673 RSIGNSVEN
+1673 RSVGNTVAN

-1694 STQIQEEKRRRNA
+1694 SAQIQDEKRRRNA
-1707 LEISPVSQR
+1707 LELSPVSQR
-1716 FGAQFRNSEFGKKF
+1716 FGAQFRGSEFGTKF
-1730 IEDFTKNAQIEG
+1730 IENFTKNAQIPE
-1742 VDAGQM
+1742 VDAAKM

-1757 AQGVISNA
+1757 SQGVISNA
-1765 QAESIIVN
+1765 EAESIISN
-1773 IARANKDQRLELDAR
+1773 IARANKDQKLELDAR
-1788 ATLRQIVGPDGQDLT
+1788 AVLREIVGPDGQDLAT
-1803 TKPIEIQTKILLN
+1803 SPIEIQTKILLN
-1816 NKEIQIQLQT
+1816 NKEIQTQLQT

-1832 EAEMGGSKLG
+1832 EAEMGGGWLARK
-1842 RILGLGTGINKSE
+1842 IGLGTGINKSE

-1862 AIPGTAIGLR
+1862 AIPGTAIGAK
-1872 YGIKAAGAT
+1872 YGLKAAGAT
-1881 QRFIGGTGMV
+1881 QRFLSGTGMV
-1891 SEGIAAG
+1891 AEGLTATKAAEGSKIARFGAG
-1898 RAVEGGKAKKLLT
+1898 VR
-1911 GVKTARAA
+1911 TARAVA
-1919 ALAASAGTG
+1919 TTGSLAAAG
-1928 ASGVGLPAAIVGAVV
+1928 SGIGLPAAIVGAIV
-1943 TTAILGSIEFGL
+1943 TTAILGSIEYGV
-1955 RKYQQGQEKKKVGAV
+1955 RKYQQGNEKKKVGAV
-1970 SGVVAGSSIQNLQAV
+1970 AGVVSGSAIQNLQAV

-1993 ENEDIQLRKL
+1993 ENEDAQLRKL
-2003 QVERDIAKTAEKRLE
+2003 QIERDIAKTAEKRLE
-2018 IEQKMAKVQSDADK
+2018 IEQKMATVQSDAEA
-2032 GRETISKQSGQ
+2032 GRQTISKQAGE
-2043 VLAQTANFMDSI
+2043 VLAQTGTFIDSL
-2055 TSDEARQKIKE
+2055 TSDDARTKIKE
-2066 SFDIAYT
+2066 TYDIAYA

-2081 AQKLS
+2081 GQKLS
-2086 STTVDTML
+2086 ASNLDAML
-2094 NPDAGLLKTSGLR
+2094 NVDAGLLKTEGLR
-2107 QPADAKAVADAQKQ
+2107 GEVDPKAVADAQKS
-2121 LDENRAEIAKQ
+2121 LDANRAEIAKQ
-2132 QAILTRGGTMGE
+2132 QAILARGGTRGE
-2144 MATARQVLAKAERF
+2144 MDRATQVLAKAERF
-2158 TPLFEGMLAEAK
+2158 APLFEGMLAEAK
-2170 KGKKVDVSKEQLL
+2170 KGKVKKVTEEQALR
-2183 TFRAQIQ
+2183 FRAQIQ
-2190 SAIVGGFLNVESA
+2190 SAVVSGFLSVESA
-2203 QTLIS
+2203 ENLIS
-2208 TMNANGRDYTQALV
+2208 AMNANGKDYTQALI
-2222 MRLNVQGAP
+2222 MRLNVQGGP

-2255 AGMSGKELAEFNT
+2255 AGMSAKDLAEFNT

-2277 SDIEVDINLE
+2277 KDIGVDINLE
-2287 VNGKQDI
+2287 VNGEQDI
-2294 KSIKEFGK
+2294 ESIKKFGK
-2302 EVEAIRNYF
+2302 EVEAIRKQF

-2319 TLQMYQKSIGGPGNN
+2319 TLEMYQKSLGGAEKNA
-2334 KTLDAGITDFKM
+2334 TLDAGIADFGM

-2354 RLQAVVSLQ
+2354 RLQAIVSLQ
-2363 QIRISDSFKN
+2363 QIRISDSFKA
-2373 ELNTEMQNEFRK
+2373 ELDTEMQNEFRK
-2385 LRPNLS
+2385 LNPNLS
-2391 PYVTPVVFA
+2391 PYITPVVYA
-2400 EEFAKWKASE
+2400 AEFAKWKASE
-2410 QGKAFLLKIKPQLE
+2410 EGKAFLLKVKPELE
-2424 VQKMDDMFA
+2424 VGKLDDIFAAYEA
-2433 QIQAQIEADR
+2433 QIAANK

-2451 PKRDKSWLEDLLLRL
+2451 PKRDKSWIEDLLLRL

-2479 LKELEKYLG
+2479 LKELEKYL
-2488 SKAGQSRNPNLD
+2488 SKNTTNKLNPGLD
-2500 LEGRGLI
+2500 KEGRGLI

-2512 RAKNN
+2512 KAKNN
-2517 AVINKKTGKKTAAPI
+2517 TVTNKKTGKKTAAPI
-2532 QLSQDLMDFISGL
+2532 ELSQDLMDFISGL

-2560 DKSGNVIGFKPGF
+2560 DKAGNVLGFKPGF

-2598 LEKQEALFNKL
+2598 LENQEALFNKL
-2609 IDPLGQ
+2609 INPMGQ
-2615 YKWNIEQAA
+2615 YKWSIEQAS
-2624 WAMTDVALAGALM
+2624 WAMQDAALAGALM
-2637 RKEQLSPAE
+2637 RKDQLSPE
-2646 LKAANDEYARRVKIL
+2646 EIKAANDEYARRVKIL
-2661 ASGKSTDISQ
+2661 ASGKSTDMDQ
-2671 DISRTNNQIKTLTLL
+2671 DISRAQNQIQTLTLL

-2714 ATDTAGQLTAKRAE
+2714 AADSTGQMTVERAE

-2737 IQDVKDFRDAMFNLE
+2737 IQGVKDLRDAIFNLE

-2764 KFAAEQARITVAGM
+2764 KFAAEQSRITLAGM
-2778 AAFRAANQMSVE
+2778 AGFRAANKMSVE
-2790 QFNLVTKE
+2790 QFNTITKE
-2798 KEALQESFQDQIE
+2798 KEALQSEFQDQV
-2811 KYTEGITTI
+2811 TEYSDGISAI
-2820 EKLEESVN
+2820 EKLEASVN
-2828 KKYDEKIKLVDNQV
+2828 EKYNAKIKLIDDQA
-2842 EALSKVLSLNE
+2842 EALDKVLSLNE

-2882 DYSAQQAEV
+2882 DYSAQQAGV

-2902 QRSAMEI
+2902 RRSAMEVENQ
-2909 AKQKEIDNL
+2909 KQIDAL
-2918 TASVNG
+2918 TTNVNG
-2924 KLHTKKQI
+2924 KLYTKKQL
-2932 TEEITKIQ
+2932 TDAITKLQDDSIA
-2940 ETFIDPLVKEIDA
+2940 PLEKEIKT
-2953 RNKLVAAFELGIE
+2953 RNDLIAKFELGIQ
-2966 KQLKLIEIQGLT
+2966 KQLTSIEIQGVT
-2978 ADEWGSIKDAVVL
+2978 AEEWGNIKDAVGL
-2991 LNDAYDAQ
+2991 LNDSYDAQ
-2999 ILDIDSMAASV
+2999 IIDIDSMAASV
-3010 TGVAGAWKTVSDAIV
+3010 AGVAGAWTAVSTAITT
-3025 KSGNT
+3025 SGNT
-3030 LGSYP
+3030 LGTYP
-3035 QFKQEVDKSVA
+3035 KFIQEPDKSITDKIAA
-3046 DKLAADKLA
+3046 DKLAADKLKA
-3055 EDKLA
+3055 DKLE
-3060 ADRAAEAAKVS
+3060 ADRLAAIAEAERLAKLPIIPGFTPSIQMPQSTLKPGDKGFVGPV
-3071 ASALAAKE
+3071 LPRT
-3079 SGAIGAASIAAQL
+3079 SGGGGGRFGNQL
-3092 KAALDAQADA
+3092 L
-3102 AEKAKI
+3102 
-3108 AAMRAPAKTSAQII
+3108 
-3122 AERKQKFGY
+3122 
-3131 LSRGGMVPRY
+3131 LSNGGMVPKY
-3141 MPMGGL
+3141 FA
-3147 VPYMSGGGM
+3147 SGGYSR
-3156 FKPKGTDTV
+3156 GTDTV
-3165 PAMLTPGEFVVRK
+3165 PAMLTPGEFVVK
-3178 SIADQYGQMLEALNN
+3178 KNVADQYGAFLESLNSGN
-3193 GKYTSFDTPTYS
+3193 YKSFEAPTYS
-3205 SMSNNVKVGLGAAGS
+3205 SMNNNVKVGAGAAGS
-3220 SANNSSKVY
+3220 ASDNSSKVY
-3229 NYNVGIN
+3229 NYNVGIS
-3236 VNNTNA
+3236 VNNTSAN
-3242 GADDIAKAV
+3242 ADDIAKVV
-3251 MSEIKYIDSQRLRG
+3251 MAEIKYIDSQRLRG